1 MTMTKD
7 ARPENHT
14 VSHSENTEVDCGCG
28 ERCACDPP
36 KALLRNA
43 FFPRKLME
51 VRHWQVEQA
60 YHRRSRE
67 LVTRLGLGSGVLC
80 GLEVDL
86 LPTGTLVVSR
96 GVAVDGHGRL
106 IVVPHDVEVDPA
118 RLTDDCGRPE
128 KEPRES
134 GVVCV
139 SLCYHECA
147 TDLVRMPPDGCGD
160 EVRCVPSMVRE
171 AFAFTVTEGRC
182 RRVRLPDGV
191 CEELFCGHDQ
201 WARHVKGGG
210 CDDRRRLLL
219 DRLDPR
225 SCACDE
231 ECVPLALVALGPER
245 GRRLD
250 TRVRTV
256 IRSNRELLD
265 LILCLAD
272 RVDECCARTPAALAP
287 RVTALWPW
295 PDDEGQALAEFAEN
309 RRLELAFDR
318 DMAEQGLDDPVNWLG
333 VWLLDPKGGAH
344 RLDVSRAAGG
354 LGHVGVPANG
364 DGAAY
369 SVDLKRQKIRPSSC
383 VVVMARSEAVGPIR
397 AAGSDQL
404 ALDAELVGTGL
415 SLEQRDK
422 LWAMAPAATEAS
434 YRTFL
439 PDALVA
445 PPAFL
450 PSGDGAAGGELHVT
464 FRPVVETV
472 PPPRLL
478 AVWPPGAASY
488 DEESPDREEWKR
500 FLERP
505 RIELVV
511 SRVLAEAAAAS
522 PGPWLRLYQMTQDG
536 DFLHGLRPVT
546 LDSGEPEDL
555 GDGTVRITF
564 PVNAAEDWF
573 SRAVCLVQ
581 LRSTPPLVPESPL
594 GRDDPQVLLDSDF
607 AGTALDSQTLFQIWK
622 DGAFS
627 GGIPVL
633 QALPSDGVQLWDGNE
648 GGLAHWGFTVR
659 RA

>member
-1 MTMTKD
+1 M
-7 ARPENHT
+7 
-14 VSHSENTEVDCGCG
+14 
-28 ERCACDPP
+28 
-36 KALLRNA
+36 
-43 FFPRKLME
+43 
-51 VRHWQVEQA
+51 
-60 YHRRSRE
+60 
-67 LVTRLGLGSGVLC
+67 
-80 GLEVDL
+80 
-86 LPTGTLVVSR
+86 
-96 GVAVDGHGRL
+96 
-106 IVVPHDVEVDPA
+106 
-118 RLTDDCGRPE
+118 
-128 KEPRES
+128 
-134 GVVCV
+134 
-139 SLCYHECA
+139 
-147 TDLVRMPPDGCGD
+147 
-160 EVRCVPSMVRE
+160 PSMVRE

-182 RRVRLPDGV
+182 RGPASRTACARSSSAATTSTRRTRSTPARRPTD
-191 CEELFCGHDQ
+191 EHDHEHDRADV
-201 WARHVKGGG
+201 ARHEKGCG

-225 SCACDE
+225 RCACDE
-231 ECVPLALVALGPER
+231 ECVPLATRGARPRAWQAAGHARAHGDPQQPRAARPHPVPGRP
-245 GRRLD
+245 GRRVL
-250 TRVRTV
+250 RAEPPPP
-256 IRSNRELLD
+256 S
-265 LILCLAD
+265 
-272 RVDECCARTPAALAP
+272 PP

-369 SVDLKRQKIRPSSC
+369 DVDLKRQKIRPSSC
-383 VVVMARSEAVGPIR
+383 VVVMARSEALGPIR

-415 SLEQRDK
+415 SQEQRDK

-511 SRVLAEAAAAS
+511 SRVLADAAVAS

-536 DFLHGLRPVT
+536 DFLYGLRPMT

-564 PVNAAEDWF
+564 PVNATEDWF

-622 DGAFS
+622 GGAFTS
-627 GGIPVL
+627 GIPVL
-633 QALPSDGVQLWDGNE
+633 QALPSEGVQLWDGNE
-648 GGLAHWGFTVR
+648 GGLVHWGFTVR